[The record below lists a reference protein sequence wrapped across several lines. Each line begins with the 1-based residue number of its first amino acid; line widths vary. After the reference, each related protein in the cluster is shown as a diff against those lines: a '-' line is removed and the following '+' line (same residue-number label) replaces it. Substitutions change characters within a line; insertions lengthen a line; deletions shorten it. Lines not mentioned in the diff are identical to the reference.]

1 MGQVQFIVFDRF
13 ISAYLHQIELEIILL
28 RIDNLPEKSISKTAI
43 TGDRHD

>member
-1 MGQVQFIVFDRF
+1 MGQAQFIDFDRF

-28 RIDNLPEKSISKTAI
+28 RIDNLPEKSILKTAM

>member
-1 MGQVQFIVFDRF
+1 MGQVQFTVFDKF

-28 RIDNLPEKSISKTAI
+28 RIDNLPEKSISKTAM